1 MRKRTLIPLL
11 IAIALFAALGVMLY
25 LRAKAPPEAARLLP
39 ESDAIVYVHLK
50 TLRAAAHFDAPAI
63 PPPDLKTFIDA
74 TGIVWER
81 DIDSAAF
88 ALHKVAIP
96 GARPT
101 NAAIQP
107 SDIFTSEVFTG
118 HFDGERLEKY
128 LISIS
133 SAREQYAGRTIY
145 TVPMDGQSL
154 RVAILT
160 YDIIAASNMPTAE
173 QIHSILD
180 RSRASALGTPG
191 SSLLAA
197 RFHDVPLL
205 SEAWGI
211 GHIGLPFS
219 QNGVVSAFGL
229 QLPIP
234 SDSDLVASLRY
245 TPTTHM
251 LSGGAV
257 QLRIEE
263 FAPDAA
269 TAQTTVDT
277 LNSLLGLLKTVG
289 SAERTHNDGDAAL
302 REVLNSTQ
310 LEQHNKQAL
319 LNATATLDQLK
330 AIFNSHDPT
339 APESVTSPASASTRQ

>member
-1 MRKRTLIPLL
+1 MRKRKLIPLL
-11 IAIALFAALGVMLY
+11 IAVALFAALGVMFY

-50 TLRAAAHFDAPAI
+50 TLRSATHFDAPTT
-63 PPPDLKTFIDA
+63 PPPDLKAFIDA

-88 ALHKVAIP
+88 ALHKVTIP
-96 GARPT
+96 
-101 NAAIQP
+101 NAKPVSNKDSSIQP
-107 SDIFTSEVFTG
+107 SDVFTSEVFTG
-118 HFDGERLEKY
+118 HFDGQRLDKY
-128 LISIS
+128 LSSIAAS
-133 SAREQYAGRTIY
+133 REEYAGRTIY
-145 TVPMDGQSL
+145 TIPMDGQSL

-173 QIHSILD
+173 QIHS
-180 RSRASALGTPG
+180 RASALATSG

-219 QNGVVSAFGL
+219 KNGEVSVLGL
-229 QLPIP
+229 QLPVP

-245 TPTTHM
+245 TPTEHM

-263 FAPDAA
+263 FAPDAS
-269 TAQTTVDT
+269 TAQTTVDA
-277 LNSLLGLLKTVG
+277 LNSLLGILKTVG
-289 SAERTHNDGDAAL
+289 SSESNHNSGDAAL
-302 REVLNSTQ
+302 REVINSMQ
-310 LEQHNKQAL
+310 LEQHNQRAL
-319 LNATATLDQLK
+319 LVATATLEQLK
-330 AIFNSHDPT
+330 AIFNSHDPST
-339 APESVTSPASASTRQ
+339 PETDASPTPASASK